1 MRSARCAL
9 DHLHGQEVRGVG
21 LLEAVDGG
29 DVGVVERRQHP
40 RFALEGRQPFG
51 VGGDVLRQHLDRNV
65 APELGVARAIH
76 HTHPS
81 RTQGREDLVGPDAI
95 ARLKRHVVA
104 RLYAGRFTRRRELR
118 IWKRGGAYS
127 ASPAAQEPQRLLVDA
142 LARTHRDH

>member
-1 MRSARCAL
+1 MGPRSMRSARCAL

-81 RTQGREDLVGPDAI
+81 RTQGRAI
-95 ARLKRHVVA
+95 VRGSLHAPARAAHLEAGGSVFSVA
-104 RLYAGRFTRRRELR
+104 
-118 IWKRGGAYS
+118 GGAGAS
-127 ASPAAQEPQRLLVDA
+127 ASPR
-142 LARTHRDH
+142 